1 MKNRNFDTIVIPQVA
16 WLMGIENADL
26 VIAGRLLATK
36 LWANEFVAYN
46 DLTTTF
52 KGTITDRTVT
62 IITYAL
68 CGFANLSSIGIQISV
83 LGALAPERT
92 GEISRLAVSAM
103 LCGALCTCLS
113 ASMAGMLL

>member
-1 MKNRNFDTIVIPQVA
+1 
-16 WLMGIENADL
+16 MGIENKDL
-26 VIAGRLLATK
+26 VSVGQLLATK

-46 DLTTTF
+46 NLTTKF
-52 KGTITDRTVT
+52 AGTISLRSVT
-62 IITYAL
+62 IVTYAL

-103 LCGALCTCLS
+103 ICGALCTCLS